1 MAKYFDASGRL
12 ITQSEMDEMPE
23 HSVVYTEDDRK
34 RLVGG
39 FYGYGGHDAWKPS
52 TVAEFESGM
61 PVLDHL
67 GRVNDP
73 SAQLPLGIDETGVP
87 QYSDPI
93 GYRGHNLNNASVVQS
108 PKYQR
113 AYNPAG
119 AYAEAGR
126 TVPNRANEW
135 AMAMNQVSQPQGG
148 VPSDLHNWGANIATD
163 PLSFASTSM
172 VPRPR
177 IPTAQEQVKRAVSLP
192 DEKAEAFG
200 RIHDAYFTG
209 ADFGYEEG
217 WPERLNVPQEYIDMY
232 MAVPDRAKKY
242 AYENPT
248 DAVLEQFEE
257 KYGFPLDMRVNIQEL
272 EFGKAA
278 KPSLTGPR

>member
-108 PKYQR
+108 PAKKLWELLKSNVSGQAPQNVFPRYD
-113 AYNPAG
+113 
-119 AYAEAGR
+119 GR
-126 TVPNRANEW
+126 NRPGITGLSVAFG
-135 AMAMNQVSQPQGG
+135 QQPS
-148 VPSDLHNWGANIATD
+148 V
-163 PLSFASTSM
+163 

-177 IPTAQEQVKRAVSLP
+177 IPTAQEQVKGALSLR

-278 KPSLTGPR
+278 KPSPTGSR